1 MSGGAEVVQD
11 LLADAQDLLDHARLA
26 AVEALRRHRRSPSP
40 SRSLGRSPSCSATD
54 SLSGVDTVEASVYAQ
69 AATNGEAIQLWQL
82 PLGPVPF
89 TVTTIDNAGNIGNQ
103 TVTFTMTASIA
114 SMEDLVGRF
123 VSTGLIANRGLAK
136 SLTAKLR
143 AAEASQSRGD
153 QAAAA
158 NELGAFVNEV
168 NAQAGK
174 GVAPVAAAV
183 LLRDA
188 QYILASWEG

>member
-1 MSGGAEVVQD
+1 M
-11 LLADAQDLLDHARLA
+11 
-26 AVEALRRHRRSPSP
+26 
-40 SRSLGRSPSCSATD
+40 
-54 SLSGVDTVEASVYAQ
+54 EASVYAQ